1 MSELVRL
8 YGMNIRTDIPT
19 HQHRPLPPGARPD
32 LEITIGPPTP
42 ATGAAPPGKVLLDLR
57 GNQQYYTGTRHED
70 GFSLR
75 FHGTCDVEI
84 DGDLSRAVVR
94 PVAGSETGMLSVLA
108 GGTLLAFVLG
118 LRRAQVLHASA
129 VQVGDE
135 VLAFAGASGM
145 GKSTM
150 ATLQCADGAAL
161 VTDDLLRL
169 ELTRSRPLCS
179 LGATELRLRKPAAHL
194 ADGHIGAGR
203 QRTTADDRN
212 AFTTRTAS
220 TESLPLAAIVVP
232 VIDRDPARTAVRFE
246 ALAPLDALLLLT
258 RFPRLL
264 GWQDPAILRDQF
276 DQVGDLVERVPVHVA
291 VVPAGPPFPSGLAGV
306 VRDGVGLA
314 ISSSTAAR

>member
-1 MSELVRL
+1 MTEHVRL

-19 HQHRPLPPGARPD
+19 HQHRPLPPGASPD
-32 LEITIGPPTP
+32 LEITIGPPVP
-42 ATGAAPPGKVLLDLR
+42 ATDATPPGKVVLDLR
-57 GNQQYYTGTRHED
+57 GNQQYYTGTQHED

-75 FHGTCDVEI
+75 FHGTCDIEI
-84 DGDLSRAVVR
+84 DGDLSRAVVH
-94 PVAGSETGMLSVLA
+94 PVVGGETGMLSVLA

-118 LRRAQVLHASA
+118 LRRATVLHASA

-169 ELTRSRPLCS
+169 DLTRPRPSCS

-194 ADGHIGAGR
+194 AGGHADTGR

-212 AFTTRTAS
+212 AFTARCAS
-220 TESLPLAAIVVP
+220 TEALPLAAIAVP
-232 VIDRDPARTAVRFE
+232 VIDRDPARTAVRFDS
-246 ALAPLDALLLLT
+246 LAPLDALLLLT

-264 GWQDPAILRDQF
+264 GWRDPTILRDQL
-276 DQVGDLVERVPVHVA
+276 DQIGDLVERVPVHVA
-291 VVPAGPPFPSGLAGV
+291 VVPVGPPFPSGLAGR

-314 ISSSTAAR
+314 VSSATAAR